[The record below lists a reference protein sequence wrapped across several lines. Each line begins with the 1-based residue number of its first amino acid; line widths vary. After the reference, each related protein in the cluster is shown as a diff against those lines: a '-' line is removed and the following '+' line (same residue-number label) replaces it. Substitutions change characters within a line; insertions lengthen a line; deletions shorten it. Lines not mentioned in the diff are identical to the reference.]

1 MTTDSKPVGGA
12 PAADLAPFN
21 ATAVAASLT
30 VKDIRKSLA
39 WYRDVVGFTSG
50 AAAHSI
56 PNQRTCLGAS
66 AFSACATRTASH
78 W

>member
-1 MTTDSKPVGGA
+1 MTRDSTSPGNA
-12 PAADLAPFN
+12 PQAGVAPFN
-21 ATAVAASLT
+21 ATTVAASLT
-30 VKDIRKSLA
+30 VKDIRRSLA

-56 PNQRTCLGAS
+56 PNQRTCLGVF
-66 AFSACATRTASH
+66 AFSACATRTASN